1 MVELHLEDSS
11 TDKTITKKQTMPRFQ
26 PVPII
31 GGSPQTQELVQ
42 LIRTLA
48 HSSSTVLITGESGT
62 GKELVAQALHQ
73 NSPRAKGAFVPI
85 NCGAI
90 PRELIESELFGHRKG
105 AFTGALSDRVGR
117 FELAQ
122 GGTIFLDEIGD
133 LPLDMQVKL
142 LRVLQER
149 CVEPVGSSKPVSI
162 DVRVIAATHKNL
174 EQAVA
179 EGKFRED
186 LYYRLNVLPCK
197 TTALRDRPLDV
208 LDLLQYY
215 AVQHAPAGYEPV
227 RFAPCMTQALMS
239 YAWPGNVRE
248 LSNLVDRFTTLF
260 PGGEVQLGHVP
271 ASMLP
276 QALQAMRAQV
286 EPSSITATPA
296 QPDWSSPLTLVH
308 PAKPM
313 PMFDAEREQFVVNE
327 VASMPSSSAALEN
340 AEPVSLHW
348 LEPSAQEA
356 GDVPEER
363 NVVEE
368 IVCLAQGLVDLPEEG
383 IALKQQL
390 VNIERSLI
398 EQALRRTNGNVS
410 QTARLLQLQR
420 TTLIEK
426 INKYELRVA

>member
-1 MVELHLEDSS
+1 MS
-11 TDKTITKKQTMPRFQ
+11 RFQ

-31 GGSPQTQELVQ
+31 GSSPQTQELVQ

-197 TTALRDRPLDV
+197 TTALRERPLDV
-208 LDLLQYY
+208 FDLLQYY
-215 AVQHAPAGYEPV
+215 AVQHAPAGCEPI
-227 RFAPCMTQALMS
+227 RFAPCMSQALMS
-239 YAWPGNVRE
+239 YSWPGNVRE

-260 PGGEVQLGHVP
+260 PGAEVQLAHVP
-271 ASMLP
+271 VSMLP
-276 QALQAMRAQV
+276 PALQAMRAQL
-286 EPSSITATPA
+286 EPASASATPA
-296 QPDWSSPLTLVH
+296 QPDWSSPITLVH
-308 PAKPM
+308 PAKPT
-313 PMFDAEREQFVVNE
+313 PMFDANHESFVVNE
-327 VASMPSSSAALEN
+327 VASKPESFQEEAA
-340 AEPVSLHW
+340 PVNLHW
-348 LEPSAQEA
+348 LEPMA
-356 GDVPEER
+356 DVDEGANER

-368 IVCLAQGLVDLPEEG
+368 IVALAQGMVDLPEEG

-426 INKYELRVA
+426 INKYELRAA

>member
-1 MVELHLEDSS
+1 MS
-11 TDKTITKKQTMPRFQ
+11 RFQ

-31 GGSPQTQELVQ
+31 GSSPQTQELVQ

-48 HSSSTVLITGESGT
+48 HSASTVLITGESGT

-149 CVEPVGSSKPVSI
+149 CVEPVGSSKPVNI

-215 AVQHAPAGYEPV
+215 AVQHAPAGHEPI
-227 RFAPCMTQALMS
+227 RFAPCMSQALMS
-239 YAWPGNVRE
+239 YSWPGNVRE

-260 PGGEVQLGHVP
+260 PGSEVQLAHVP

-276 QALQAMRAQV
+276 PALQAMRA
-286 EPSSITATPA
+286 EIDPA
-296 QPDWSSPLTLVH
+296 LLCAPLTQPDWSAPLTLAH
-308 PAKPM
+308 PTQPT
-313 PMFDAEREQFVVNE
+313 PMFDAQHERFVVNE
-327 VASMPSSSAALEN
+327 VASKPESPLRESA
-340 AEPVSLHW
+340 PVELHW
-348 LEPSAQEA
+348 LEPMADAQEPA
-356 GDVPEER
+356 QER

-368 IVCLAQGLVDLPEEG
+368 IVCLAQGMVDLPEDG

>member
-1 MVELHLEDSS
+1 MVKSHLEEFN
-11 TDKTITKKQTMPRFQ
+11 TVRTISNNCTMPKFQ
-26 PVPII
+26 PVPIV
-31 GGSPQTQELVQ
+31 GSSPQTQELVE

-197 TTALRDRPLDV
+197 TTALRERPLDV

-215 AVQHAPAGYEPV
+215 AVQHAPSGFEPI
-227 RFAPCMTQALMS
+227 RFASCMQKALLS

-260 PGGEVQLGHVP
+260 PGAEVKLSQIP

-276 QALQAMRAQV
+276 QPLQALRA
-286 EPSSITATPA
+286 ELAPA
-296 QPDWSSPLTLVH
+296 PMPVPAAEPDWSSPLTLVH
-308 PAKPM
+308 SATST
-313 PMFDAEREQFVVNE
+313 PMFDAKRESFVVNE
-327 VASMPSSSAALEN
+327 VMSKPTAMDEAP
-340 AEPVSLHW
+340 PVDLHW
-348 LEPSAQEA
+348 LEPTADTAES
-356 GDVPEER
+356 ER

-368 IVCLAQGLVDLPEEG
+368 IVCLAQGMMDLPEEG

>member
-1 MVELHLEDSS
+1 MS
-11 TDKTITKKQTMPRFQ
+11 RFQ

-31 GGSPQTQELVQ
+31 GSSPQTQELVQ

-197 TTALRDRPLDV
+197 TTALRERPLDV
-208 LDLLQYY
+208 LDLLHYY
-215 AVQHAPAGYEPV
+215 AVQHAPTGHEPI
-227 RFAPCMTQALMS
+227 RFAPCLGQAFMS
-239 YAWPGNVRE
+239 YSWPGNVRE

-260 PGGEVQLGHVP
+260 PGAEVKLAHVP
-271 ASMLP
+271 VSMLP
-276 QALQAMRAQV
+276 PALHEMRAQLGTV
-286 EPSSITATPA
+286 MPAPMA

-308 PAKPM
+308 PSKPT
-313 PMFDAEREQFVVNE
+313 PMFDAQHESFVVNE
-327 VASMPSSSAALEN
+327 VASK
-340 AEPVSLHW
+340 PVSPAQDAAPVDLHW
-348 LEPSAQEA
+348 LEPMAEVDEA
-356 GDVPEER
+356 TSER

-368 IVCLAQGLVDLPEEG
+368 IVCLAQGMMDLPEEG

>member
-1 MVELHLEDSS
+1 MSS
-11 TDKTITKKQTMPRFQ
+11 FR

-31 GGSPQTQELVQ
+31 GSSPETKELLELV
-42 LIRTLA
+42 RTLA

-179 EGKFRED
+179 DGKFRED
-186 LYYRLNVLPCK
+186 LYYRLNVLPCR
-197 TTALRDRPLDV
+197 TTALRERPLDV

-215 AVQHAPAGYEPV
+215 AVEHAPAGSQPI
-227 RFAPCMTQALMS
+227 RFAPCLIQALLT

-260 PGGEVQLGHVP
+260 PGAEVQLRQIP
-271 ASMLP
+271 SSMLP
-276 QALQAMRAQV
+276 QPLQVLRADMV
-286 EPSSITATPA
+286 PA
-296 QPDWSSPLTLVH
+296 SLSLPMAEPDWSRPITLVH
-308 PAKPM
+308 SSESA
-313 PMFDAEREQFVVNE
+313 PMFDAKHESFVVNE
-327 VASMPSSSAALEN
+327 VASKPTAVDEAS
-340 AEPVSLHW
+340 PVDVHW
-348 LEPSAQEA
+348 LEPTAETSEN
-356 GDVPEER
+356 ER

-368 IVCLAQGLVDLPEEG
+368 IVCLAQGMLDLPEEG

-410 QTARLLQLQR
+410 QTARLLQVQR

-426 INKYELRVA
+426 INKYDLRVA

>member
-1 MVELHLEDSS
+1 MVKLHLEDL
-11 TDKTITKKQTMPRFQ
+11 TTVKTISKKQTMPRLQ

-31 GGSPQTQELVQ
+31 GNSPQTQELVQ

-73 NSPRAKGAFVPI
+73 NSPRSKGAFVPI

-149 CVEPVGSSKPVSI
+149 CVEPVGSSKPVPI

-215 AVQHAPAGYEPV
+215 AVQHAPAGYEPI
-227 RFAPCMTQALMS
+227 RFAPCMTQALLS

-260 PGGEVQLGHVP
+260 PGAEVQLALVPVGMLPAALQELRAQCVP
-271 ASMLP
+271 AAVAMP
-276 QALQAMRAQV
+276 QPV
-286 EPSSITATPA
+286 A
-296 QPDWSSPLTLVH
+296 QPDWSAPLTLVNSAD
-308 PAKPM
+308 PL
-313 PMFDAEREQFVVNE
+313 PMFDAKRESFVVNE
-327 VASMPSSSAALEN
+327 VASKPTEVSEAA
-340 AEPVSLHW
+340 PVDLHW
-348 LEPSAQEA
+348 LEPTAEA
-356 GDVPEER
+356 EDTER

-368 IVCLAQGLVDLPEEG
+368 IICLAQGMMDLPEEG

>member
-1 MVELHLEDSS
+1 MVQFPLEESARA
-11 TDKTITKKQTMPRFQ
+11 KTISNKRTMPRFQ

-31 GGSPQTQELVQ
+31 GSSPQTQELVQ

-48 HSSSTVLITGESGT
+48 HSASTVLITGESGT

-73 NSPRAKGAFVPI
+73 NSPRSNSTFVPI

-149 CVEPVGSSKPVSI
+149 VIEPVGSNKPVPI
-162 DVRVIAATHKNL
+162 DVRVIAATHNNL

-208 LDLLQYY
+208 MDLLQYY
-215 AVQHAPAGYEPV
+215 AVQHAPAGYEPI
-227 RFAPCMTQALMS
+227 RFAPCMMQALLS
-239 YAWPGNVRE
+239 YPWPGNVRE

-260 PGGEVQLGHVP
+260 PGDEVQLAQVP

-276 QALQAMRAQV
+276 PVLQELRNQV
-286 EPSSITATPA
+286 VPPPPVSVSATPSDWI
-296 QPDWSSPLTLVH
+296 QPIALD
-308 PAKPM
+308 AAADDQ
-313 PMFDAEREQFVVNE
+313 PMFDALRESFVVNE
-327 VASMPSSSAALEN
+327 VASKPSEPAA
-340 AEPVSLHW
+340 PVDLHW
-348 LEPSAQEA
+348 LEPTAEPTQ
-356 GDVPEER
+356 PER

-368 IVCLAQGLVDLPEEG
+368 IVCLAQGMMDLPEEG

-426 INKYELRVA
+426 INKYELRIA

>member
-1 MVELHLEDSS
+1 
-11 TDKTITKKQTMPRFQ
+11 MPKFQ
-26 PVPII
+26 PLPIV
-31 GGSPQTQELVQ
+31 GSSPQTQELVQ

-48 HSSSTVLITGESGT
+48 HSASTVLITGESGT

-149 CVEPVGSSKPVSI
+149 CVEPVGSSKPVPI

-179 EGKFRED
+179 DGKFRED

-215 AVQHAPAGYEPV
+215 AVQHAPVGSEPI
-227 RFAPCMTQALMS
+227 RFAPCIQQALLS

-260 PGGEVQLGHVP
+260 PGAEVKLAQIP

-276 QALQAMRAQV
+276 QALQDLRSELAPPPMLASAA
-286 EPSSITATPA
+286 E
-296 QPDWSSPLTLVH
+296 PDWSGPLTVVH
-308 PAKPM
+308 STASS
-313 PMFDAEREQFVVNE
+313 PMFDANRESFVVNE
-327 VASMPSSSAALEN
+327 VASKPKAQTETP
-340 AEPVSLHW
+340 PVDLHW
-348 LEPSAQEA
+348 LEPAVDMVE
-356 GDVPEER
+356 DER

-368 IVCLAQGLVDLPEEG
+368 IVCLAQGMMDLPEEG

-426 INKYELRVA
+426 INKYDLRVA

>member
-1 MVELHLEDSS
+1 MSHS
-11 TDKTITKKQTMPRFQ
+11 QA
-26 PVPII
+26 VPII
-31 GGSPQTQELVQ
+31 GSSPQTQELVQ

-48 HSSSTVLITGESGT
+48 NSSSTVLITGESGT

-73 NSPRAKGAFVPI
+73 NSQRSKGSFVPI

-105 AFTGALSDRVGR
+105 AFTGALSDRMGR
-117 FELAQ
+117 FELAH
-122 GGTIFLDEIGD
+122 GGTLFLDEVGD

-149 CVEPVGSSKPVSI
+149 RVEPVGSSKSIPV
-162 DVRVIAATHKNL
+162 DVRIIAATHRNL
-174 EQAVA
+174 EQAVG

-208 LDLLQYY
+208 LDLLRYY
-215 AVQHAPAGYEPV
+215 AVQHAPTGYEPIQ
-227 RFAPCMTQALMS
+227 FAPCLEEALLN

-260 PGGEVQLGHVP
+260 PGMEVKLASVP
-271 ASMLP
+271 NSMLP
-276 QALQAMRAQV
+276 AALQELRQSLGSEGSFAS
-286 EPSSITATPA
+286 P
-296 QPDWSSPLTLVH
+296 QPDWSLPIPLVQTA
-308 PAKPM
+308 PTST
-313 PMFDAEREQFVVNE
+313 PMFDAQRERFVVNE
-327 VASMPSSSAALEN
+327 VSSKLGSMQDTSTQDLS
-340 AEPVSLHW
+340 W
-348 LEPSAQEA
+348 LEPQSEPAE
-356 GDVPEER
+356 VER

-368 IVCLAQGLVDLPEEG
+368 IVCLAQGMVDLPQEG

-410 QTARLLQLQR
+410 QTARLLQVQR

-426 INKYELRVA
+426 INKYDLRVG

>member
-1 MVELHLEDSS
+1 
-11 TDKTITKKQTMPRFQ
+11 MPRFQ

-31 GGSPQTQELVQ
+31 GSSPQTQELVQ

-73 NSPRAKGAFVPI
+73 NSPRAKGALVPI

-149 CVEPVGSSKPVSI
+149 CVEPVGSSKPVPI
-162 DVRVIAATHKNL
+162 DVRVIAATHQNL

-208 LDLLQYY
+208 FDLLQYY
-215 AVQHAPAGYEPV
+215 AVQHAPAGHEPV
-227 RFAPCMTQALMS
+227 RFAACMGQALMS
-239 YAWPGNVRE
+239 YSWPGNVRE

-260 PGGEVQLGHVP
+260 PGAEVQLAHVP

-276 QALQAMRAQV
+276 PALQAVRAQL
-286 EPSSITATPA
+286 EPVSASAAPV
-296 QPDWSSPLTLVH
+296 QPDWSSPLTLVQS
-308 PAKPM
+308 ANTT
-313 PMFDAEREQFVVNE
+313 PMFDAQHESFVVNK
-327 VASMPSSSAALEN
+327 VASQPESPSQEAA
-340 AEPVSLHW
+340 PVDLHW
-348 LEPSAQEA
+348 LEPMA
-356 GDVPEER
+356 DVDEGANER

-368 IVCLAQGLVDLPEEG
+368 IVCLAQGLIDLPKEG
-383 IALKQQL
+383 VALKQQL

-426 INKYELRVA
+426 INKYELRAA

>member
-1 MVELHLEDSS
+1 
-11 TDKTITKKQTMPRFQ
+11 MPRCQ

-31 GGSPQTQELVQ
+31 GSSPQTQELVQ

-73 NSPRAKGAFVPI
+73 HSPRAKAAFVPI

-149 CVEPVGSSKPVSI
+149 CVEPVGSSKPVAI

-179 EGKFRED
+179 DGKFRED
-186 LYYRLNVLPCK
+186 LYYRLNVLPC
-197 TTALRDRPLDV
+197 TTSALRDRPLDI

-215 AVQHAPAGYEPV
+215 AVQHAPAGHQPI
-227 RFAPCMTQALMS
+227 RFAGCLSHALLS

-260 PGGEVQLGHVP
+260 PGAEVQLAQVP

-276 QALQAMRAQV
+276 PALQALRSQL
-286 EPSSITATPA
+286 EPVSLQTTAE
-296 QPDWSSPLTLVH
+296 QPDWSAPLTLVH
-308 PAKPM
+308 SSPNT
-313 PMFDAEREQFVVNE
+313 PMFDAQRESFVVNE
-327 VASMPSSSAALEN
+327 VASKP
-340 AEPVSLHW
+340 EPLTAQDPPVDLQW
-348 LEPSAQEA
+348 LEPSADLAPEA
-356 GDVPEER
+356 SDER

-383 IALKQQL
+383 VALKQQL

>member
-1 MVELHLEDSS
+1 
-11 TDKTITKKQTMPRFQ
+11 MPKFQ
-26 PVPII
+26 PVPIV
-31 GGSPQTQELVQ
+31 GSSPQTQELVE

-149 CVEPVGSSKPVSI
+149 CVEPVGSSKPVPI

-179 EGKFRED
+179 DGKFRED

-208 LDLLQYY
+208 LDLLKYY
-215 AVQHAPAGYEPV
+215 AVQHAPAGFEPI
-227 RFAPCMTQALMS
+227 RFAPCMQKALLS

-260 PGGEVQLGHVP
+260 PGAEVKLAQIP

-276 QALQAMRAQV
+276 QALHALRA
-286 EPSSITATPA
+286 ELAPAPMPTPA
-296 QPDWSSPLTLVH
+296 AEPDWSTPLTLVH
-308 PAKPM
+308 SAAST
-313 PMFDAEREQFVVNE
+313 PMFDAQRESFVVNE
-327 VASMPSSSAALEN
+327 VASKPKAA
-340 AEPVSLHW
+340 AETPPIDLHW
-348 LEPSAQEA
+348 LEPAAS
-356 GDVPEER
+356 DTPEDER

-368 IVCLAQGLVDLPEEG
+368 IVCLAQGMMDLPEEG

-426 INKYELRVA
+426 INKYDLRVA

>member
-1 MVELHLEDSS
+1 MSH
-11 TDKTITKKQTMPRFQ
+11 FQ
-26 PVPII
+26 AVPII
-31 GGSPQTQELVQ
+31 GSSPQTHELVQ

-48 HSSSTVLITGESGT
+48 NSSSTVLITGESGT

-73 NSPRAKGAFVPI
+73 NSPRSKGSFVPI

-105 AFTGALSDRVGR
+105 AFTGALSDRMGR
-117 FELAQ
+117 FELAH
-122 GGTIFLDEIGD
+122 GGTLFLDEVGD

-149 CVEPVGSSKPVSI
+149 RVEPVGSSKSIPV
-162 DVRVIAATHKNL
+162 DVRIIAATHRNL
-174 EQAVA
+174 EQAVS

-208 LDLLQYY
+208 LDLLRYY
-215 AVQHAPAGYEPV
+215 AVQHAPTGHEPIQ
-227 RFAPCMTQALMS
+227 FASCLQEALLN

-260 PGGEVQLGHVP
+260 PGMEVKLASVP
-271 ASMLP
+271 SSMLP
-276 QALQAMRAQV
+276 AALQELRQSAGSEASFV
-286 EPSSITATPA
+286 SP
-296 QPDWSSPLTLVH
+296 QPDWSLPIPLLQTA
-308 PAKPM
+308 PTST
-313 PMFDAEREQFVVNE
+313 PMFDAQRERFVVNE
-327 VASMPSSSAALEN
+327 VSSK
-340 AEPVSLHW
+340 PVSLQDTVTQDLSW
-348 LEPSAQEA
+348 LEPHSEPAE
-356 GDVPEER
+356 VER

-368 IVCLAQGLVDLPEEG
+368 IVCLAQGMVDLPQEG

-426 INKYELRVA
+426 INKYDLRVA